1 MTARK
6 TCVSL
11 LLDSANIPS
20 RRNPRESAIA
30 RSVEDFRNIVLYQG
44 KFFDW
49 VLFFSSL
56 SFAFHP
62 IKVVLT
68 FFSPFEREREGGG
81 GGGRSLSRLLKSQ
94 MAAVSHRN
102 SMHRDDQY
110 HLQLG
115 LIKRI
120 IKNNTIYYIK
130 VSGIPSGKKS
140 IKTIWYAH
148 MWRYDKYFT
157 RSLRSLV
164 TYFSTLED
172 KFLISARPCHILYIF
187 TIPSTRDPS
196 EK

>member
-44 KFFDW
+44 KFLIEFY
-49 VLFFSSL
+49 FFSGL

-68 FFSPFEREREGGG
+68 FFSPFGRGGG
-81 GGGRSLSRLLKSQ
+81 RGRRSLSRLLKSK

-102 SMHRDDQY
+102 SMDRDLRKVVGNLRKIVTFY
-110 HLQLG
+110 I
-115 LIKRI
+115 IKRKLHGRAEI
-120 IKNNTIYYIK
+120 RNLSSP
-130 VSGIPSGKKS
+130 VE
-140 IKTIWYAH
+140 
-148 MWRYDKYFT
+148 KYFT

-164 TYFSTLED
+164 KYFSTLED
-172 KFLISARPCHILYIF
+172 KFRISARPCNILYIF
-187 TIPSTRDPS
+187 TIPSTRDSS